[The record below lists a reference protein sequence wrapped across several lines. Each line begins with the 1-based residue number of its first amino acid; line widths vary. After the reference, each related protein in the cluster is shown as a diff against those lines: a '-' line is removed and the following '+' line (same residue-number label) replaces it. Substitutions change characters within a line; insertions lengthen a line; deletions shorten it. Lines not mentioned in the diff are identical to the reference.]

1 MLILPGL
8 TDIKLTLEDIDDILF
23 VLKMDKNNDGK

>member
-8 TDIKLTLEDIDDILF
+8 TDIKLTLEDIDDMLF
-23 VLKMDKNNDGK
+23 VLKMDKNNDGE